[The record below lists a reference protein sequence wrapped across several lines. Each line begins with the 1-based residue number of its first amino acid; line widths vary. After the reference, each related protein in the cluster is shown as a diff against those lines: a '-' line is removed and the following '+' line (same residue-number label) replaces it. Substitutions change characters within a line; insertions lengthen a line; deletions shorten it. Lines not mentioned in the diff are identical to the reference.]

1 MDKSNQGAADNEYDF
16 IDPDD
21 YDMEDFVV
29 VEAENLT
36 NNNNRDQEEQKMEGL
51 DEDVHT
57 QPINEPVSQ
66 GAKPNPL
73 LAQQYGSEKKMPE
86 TAPAVQNDSMM

>member
-29 VEAENLT
+29 IEAENLT
-36 NNNNRDQEEQKMEGL
+36 NNNNRDQEEQKMEGV
-51 DEDVHT
+51 DEEVHT

-73 LAQQYGSEKKMPE
+73 LSQQFTEKKPPE
-86 TAPAVQNDSMM
+86 TTAAVENVSMM